1 MLVRIRHLPV
11 LLLTSALLAVL
22 AGVTGGLARGAD
34 AALGAAVGVGVV
46 AASYT
51 FSILLIAWADSV
63 DISLVLPFG
72 LTAYVTKFTLIGV
85 VMAAVAASGWPGL
98 EPMGLGV
105 IAGVV
110 VWSGTHIWWVVR
122 HAPRAA
128 TDPEVRASDS
138 SRPAAAR
145 EE

>member
-1 MLVRIRHLPV
+1 MRIRHLPV
-11 LLLTSALLAVL
+11 LLLTSALLAVF
-22 AGVTGGLARGAD
+22 AGLVGGLARGAD

-63 DISLVLPFG
+63 DTNLVLPFG
-72 LTAYVTKFTLIGV
+72 ITAYVTKFTLIGV

-122 HAPRAA
+122 HAPHA
-128 TDPEVRASDS
+128 THSEVRASDS

>member
-1 MLVRIRHLPV
+1 V
-11 LLLTSALLAVL
+11 LLLTSGLLAAL
-22 AGVTGGLARGAD
+22 AGLAGGLTRGAD

-63 DISLVLPFG
+63 DTNLVLPFG

-110 VWSGTHIWWVVR
+110 VWSGTHVWWVVR
-122 HAPRAA
+122 HAPKSDAY
-128 TDPEVRASDS
+128 EGGRASDS
-138 SRPAAAR
+138 SHPAAAR

>member
-11 LLLTSALLAVL
+11 LLSTSGLLAAFAALV
-22 AGVTGGLARGAD
+22 GGLTRGTD

-63 DISLVLPFG
+63 DTNLVLPFG

-98 EPMGLGV
+98 QPMGLGV

-122 HAPRAA
+122 HAPHAA
-128 TDPEVRASDS
+128 SDPGVRASDS
-138 SRPAAAR
+138 SHPAAAR